1 MGEILSHAEVEAILS
16 AIEPSR
22 PEPRP
27 TSSAAS
33 TADPI
38 EWERHDFRRPEV
50 LHGAVL
56 NVVHALHGGICRRWQ
71 DRLQNLLQEPIA
83 VRPVGAC
90 QSTGAE
96 FLASITTPHVMCQI
110 GHAGTTAESLLVW
123 SAELVQLLIA
133 RMLGSTNVHGSEATV
148 LPLTNI
154 ELRLLTRLNDAV
166 LSELATLLD
175 DPLRVTAVIQQPA
188 AVSERIAL
196 FPSIWFSFE
205 VGGCGAS
212 GLIHLGI
219 PSLSLTPPGNPSEQ
233 QSSSS
238 LDAIPVGI
246 QQVAVQVSA
255 SLASLRIRTSD
266 LAALQV
272 GDIVMTDLSPRE
284 TVSLQLDGRNLCQ
297 ATIGT
302 HLGRK
307 ALRLAESP
315 QRAGN

>member
-22 PEPRP
+22 PEARP
-27 TSSAAS
+27 TSTASAA
-33 TADPI
+33 DPAV
-38 EWERHDFRRPEV
+38 WERHDFRRPEV

-56 NVVHALHGGICRRWQ
+56 NVVHALHGGICRRWE
-71 DRLQNLLQEPIA
+71 DRLQSLLQEPIA

-96 FLASITTPHVMCQI
+96 FLASITSPHVMCQI
-110 GHAGTTAESLLVW
+110 GHTGTTAESLLAW
-123 SAELVQLLIA
+123 SAELVQSLVA
-133 RMLGSTNVHGSEATV
+133 RMLGSTTVHGSESTV
-148 LPLTNI
+148 HPLTNI

-166 LSELATLLD
+166 LGELAALLD
-175 DPLRVTAVIQQPA
+175 TPLRVTAVIQDTA
-188 AVSERIAL
+188 AVSERNAQ

-205 VGGCGAS
+205 VDGCGSS
-212 GLIHLGI
+212 GLIHMGI
-219 PSLSLTPPGNPSEQ
+219 PSVSLTRPGNPVEP

-238 LDAIPVGI
+238 LAAIPFGI
-246 QQVAVQVSA
+246 QQVAVQASA
-255 SLASLRIRTSD
+255 SLASLRISTSD

-284 TVSLQLDGRNLCQ
+284 TVSLQLNGRNLCQ

-315 QRAGN
+315 PRAGN